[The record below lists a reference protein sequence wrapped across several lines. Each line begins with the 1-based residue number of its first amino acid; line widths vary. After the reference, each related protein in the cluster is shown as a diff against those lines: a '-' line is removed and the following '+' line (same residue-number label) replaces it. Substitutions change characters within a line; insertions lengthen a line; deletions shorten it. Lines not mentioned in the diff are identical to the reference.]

1 MDWKSQ
7 FKVHDLSFRDTC
19 IVLLVIAVNLFI
31 LMLITSGPNPEAV
44 SRAFSAK
51 CAANQGQIYKLMT
64 EVSGEEGVE
73 LPPDWTVADLIREA
87 AGKDFQTHQPWPV
100 ESAAEMR
107 HRLEKEYL
115 CRSVHYERK
124 FPYLRRQR
132 VEVTSPYL
140 VFPVPA
146 SVVFDESIQEP
157 VPILMCPPG
166 AHREFG
172 SNVLYSNGDVKTF
185 TLEEAEKLVAEQSP
199 VPLEIFFET
208 GLAGPDKKDDRK

>member
-1 MDWKSQ
+1 MDWKKQ

-31 LMLITSGPNPEAV
+31 LCLITSGPNPKAV
-44 SRAFSAK
+44 SAAYRAN
-51 CAANQGQIYKLMT
+51 CGANQKQIYKLMT
-64 EVSGEEGVE
+64 EVSGEEGFE
-73 LPPDWTVADLIREA
+73 LPPDWTVADLIQAA
-87 AGKDFQTHQPWPV
+87 AGKDFQTRLPRPW
-100 ESAAEMR
+100 ESVAEMGR
-107 HRLEKEYL
+107 RLEKEYL

-124 FPYLRRQR
+124 FPHLRRKR
-132 VEVTSPYL
+132 REVVQQYL
-140 VFPVPA
+140 VFSVPA
-146 SVVFDESIQEP
+146 SVVFDQSIQEP